1 MQKHLCNYYV
11 AREPWYAG
19 FFFDDFSPSSSVPA
33 IWIVSLLTDVDDV
46 DFPHFDDADLS
57 RGEVGGG
64 VGGEQQTLEDILAQP
79 DFPDLDQL
87 LDREAVDDGMSGYDE
102 DNVSTATTLP
112 INQTGKGI
120 NLV

>member
-1 MQKHLCNYYV
+1 M
-11 AREPWYAG
+11 
-19 FFFDDFSPSSSVPA
+19 
-33 IWIVSLLTDVDDV
+33 DDV

-57 RGEVGGG
+57 SGDVGG
-64 VGGEQQTLEDILAQP
+64 VGGGEQTLEDILAQP

-112 INQTGKGI
+112 INQTGKHQFV
-120 NLV
+120 L